1 MVNEIEKETDQNKQD
16 YLHIALEFNKDDLTT
31 AKENL
36 EKKVNCILDAA
47 TDLLP
52 DGVKIDDNVKIDYIF
67 IDDDRFFDDHDLKTD
82 DREYLEDLLQK
93 TDFAEVRIIIPNDIE
108 PVREKSASPDLRYED
123 VIFPASDVGPSDVEL
138 SDAETMKFV
147 NSNAD
152 SLSDIETTDN
162 KPDVEFLQQ
171 RSSHLSD
178 RLRCM
183 QKQKQNKV
191 KFFKKVPQRR
201 RNRIKRK
208 TRN

>member
-1 MVNEIEKETDQNKQD
+1 MIKEIEKETDQNKQD
-16 YLHIALEFNKDDLTT
+16 YLHIALEYNKDDLTT

-36 EKKVNCILDAA
+36 EKKFNGILDAA

-52 DGVKIDDNVKIDYIF
+52 DGVKIDDDVKIDYIF
-67 IDDDRFFDDHDLKTD
+67 IDDDRFFDDHDLKTE

-93 TDFAEVRIIIPNDIE
+93 TNFVEVGIITPDAIK

-123 VIFPASDVGPSDVEL
+123 VILPGSDVGLSDVEL
-138 SDAETMKFV
+138 SDAENMKFFNNNV
-147 NSNAD
+147 D

-178 RLRCM
+178 RLRRM

-191 KFFKKVPQRR
+191 KFFKKLPQRR